1 MSDSVG
7 AMGTPEVFGG
17 KRGELWPVAVFFRT
31 IAAPVLRDAVTEK
44 DIGQPCPI
52 KNAVESIGKNMA
64 SSNIMAIMSL
74 WRSATAAP
82 MTIKEAPFNLTA
94 LPLLLCLISRPGK
107 QSGQATKEDGG
118 GNTACGS
125 G

>member
-17 KRGELWPVAVFFRT
+17 KRGELWPVAAFFRT

-52 KNAVESIGKNMA
+52 KGAVASIGKNMD
-64 SSNIMAIMSL
+64 SFNTMATLPL
-74 WRSATAAP
+74 WRSAAAAP
-82 MTIKEAPFNLTA
+82 MTIKEAPFDPTA
-94 LPLLLCLISRPGK
+94 LPLLSCLISRSGK